1 MQAQRGVPWRSWT
14 QATPLPARLVDHL
27 GARWPVGR
35 TLADV
40 VTSAGLLLH
49 RRSAVDAALE
59 VFVVH
64 MGGPFWRRRP
74 RAWSIP
80 KGLVEDGED
89 ALETARREFAE
100 ELGVPAPAGRVLDL
114 GEVRQASGKR
124 VRVFALRADDFV
136 VDEVRSNTA
145 RVELPRGSGRF
156 VEVPEVD
163 DARWVGVDQARGML
177 VAGQVA
183 ALDRL
188 LALTDVP

>member
-1 MQAQRGVPWRSWT
+1 M
-14 QATPLPARLVDHL
+14 
-27 GARWPVGR
+27 
-35 TLADV
+35 

-49 RRSAVDAALE
+49 RRTPGPDGPE
-59 VFVVH
+59 VFLVH

-80 KGLVEDGED
+80 KGLLDPGED
-89 ALETARREFAE
+89 PLAAALREFAE
-100 ELGVPAPAGRVLDL
+100 EVGVPAPDGPTVDL

-124 VRVFALRADDFV
+124 VRVFARRADDFV
-136 VDEVRSNTA
+136 VDVVRSNTV
-145 RVELPRGSGRF
+145 RLELPRGSGRF

-163 DARWVGVDQARGML
+163 EGRWVGVDEARALL

-188 LALTDVP
+188 VAVA

>member
-1 MQAQRGVPWRSWT
+1 M
-14 QATPLPARLVDHL
+14 
-27 GARWPVGR
+27 
-35 TLADV
+35 

-49 RRSAVDAALE
+49 RRTPDSDGPE
-59 VFVVH
+59 VFLVH

-80 KGLVEDGED
+80 KGLLDPGED
-89 ALETARREFAE
+89 PLAAALREFAE
-100 ELGVPAPAGRVLDL
+100 EVGVPAPDGPTVDL

-124 VRVFALRADDFV
+124 VRVFARRADGFV
-136 VDEVRSNTA
+136 VDAVRSNTV
-145 RVELPRGSGRF
+145 RLELPRGSGRF

-163 DARWVGVDQARGML
+163 EGRWVGVDEARALL

-188 LALTDVP
+188 VTID